1 VQPSPSHSAVPSW
14 LRGKGRGRLAWSPA
28 TGSFPEPA
36 ACPSV
41 PERSD
46 IRPAIARGSRRIADP
61 EQVALGK
68 LLIAG
73 QLRRFARELDR
84 WVPA

>member
-1 VQPSPSHSAVPSW
+1 M
-14 LRGKGRGRLAWSPA
+14 
-28 TGSFPEPA
+28 
-36 ACPSV
+36 
-41 PERSD
+41 RS
-46 IRPAIARGSRRIADP
+46 AIARGSRGIADP
-61 EQVALGK
+61 EQVTLGK